1 MEHCRMHG
9 RELCAHAVCCWGAEA
24 GVQGEGL
31 PPVALRLAG
40 ITGRAERVAEALL
53 RMSLLITVTRLDGQA
68 ERGTI
73 LRAGVAGLS
82 RCHGCFPQPVESLSL
97 ASQVAGLAEDA
108 DRLIEV
114 GRGLLGTALPQLGD
128 AQSHQRV
135 RLTNPVAGLTV
146 RVKCLPEMVRGL
158 RAHALA
164 QFADTEVG
172 KRPGLAVPVVNLA
185 EQDEGLLLIIGGAR
199 EAA

>member
-9 RELCAHAVCCWGAEA
+9 RELCAHAVGFWGAEA

-31 PPVALRLAG
+31 PPVAF
-40 ITGRAERVAEALL
+40 RAAEALL

-114 GRGLLGTALPQLGD
+114 GRGLLETALPQLGD